1 MALQKIQ
8 LRPGIFREGTRYS
21 NQGGWYDCDKIRFRS
36 GLPEKMKGWVLNN
49 NDTFLGTCRS
59 LIQWSSLTAQ
69 NYIGLG
75 TEKKYYVLYNGSYID
90 ITPVVRTVTL
100 AANQMSATNGS
111 KRIYIRD
118 VDNEAVVGDYVTIS
132 GATGS
137 PDFAGIPV
145 SEINKEHVLVDVT
158 NLTKTIGATDMSATN
173 GSQNLVIT
181 WANNNLSVGHYVTI
195 TGATGFAGIPSGD
208 INTTHVITA
217 ARNKSITLTEDSMS
231 ATNGSQNLVITWAS
245 NGLAVG
251 DFVTIANATTFAGI
265 PAIDINTRHVITA
278 VATNTIT
285 VVVATPATS
294 TATGGGA
301 ASLTVN
307 DIVVSV
313 ATPATSTATGGAAAT
328 LTVNDVAID
337 VVTTATSTAVG
348 GGTPTLAYQ
357 LSVGLDTVVD
367 GPGWGAGPWGGP
379 VTDAYPSG
387 VGWGESYG
395 NITITQQLRLW
406 TNDNYGQD
414 LIINPRGG
422 GIYYETQSD
431 IEAGNRAVNI
441 TTFETPSYAPTL
453 SQAVAVFG
461 PTRNVIAFGCNPYD
475 DNVQDPMLIR
485 WSASENVGDW
495 QPRADND
502 AGDFRLAAGSQFI
515 THQETKQEIV
525 IWTDI
530 AVFSMRYVGPPF
542 TFGLEQLGYG
552 TSIIGPNAKV
562 AVDDRVYWMGAT
574 AFFGYA
580 GRIEQI
586 PCAVKQY
593 VFSDLNY
600 NQAAKITCG
609 TNVALGEVIW
619 FYPSADAEEVD
630 RYVTYN
636 YLENVWYYG
645 SLARTAWLDFAD
657 QGLPI
662 ATGTDNKL
670 YDHEVGYDDGS
681 TNPVTPISAYI
692 QSSPFEIGDGDS
704 MMFVRQIYPDVTF
717 VESTVSQP
725 SATFTLLAQNYPG
738 APEGEQ
744 IDSATAQAVATELNE
759 FTQQV
764 SLRLRG
770 RAAAM
775 RVESTGEGVAWRL
788 GVPRFEMRTDGRR

>member
-49 NDTFLGTCRS
+49 NQMFEGTCRS

-75 TEKKYYVLYNGSYID
+75 TEKKYYVLYDNSYVD

-111 KRIYIRD
+111 NRVYIRD

-132 GATGS
+132 GATT
-137 PDFAGIPV
+137 FAGIPV
-145 SEINKEHVLVDVT
+145 GDLNKEQTIVTVT
-158 NLTKTIGATDMSATN
+158 NLTKTLGSTDMSATN

-181 WANNNLSVGHYVTI
+181 WANNNLAVGHYVTI
-195 TGATGFAGIPSGD
+195 TGATGFAGIPTGD
-208 INTTHVITA
+208 INTT
-217 ARNKSITLTEDSMS
+217 
-231 ATNGSQNLVITWAS
+231 
-245 NGLAVG
+245 
-251 DFVTIANATTFAGI
+251 
-265 PAIDINTRHVITA
+265 HVITA

-285 VVVATPATS
+285 VVVATAATS
-294 TATGGGA
+294 DATGGG
-301 ASLTVN
+301 
-307 DIVVSV
+307 
-313 ATPATSTATGGAAAT
+313 AAT
-328 LTVNDVAID
+328 LTVNDIGINVA
-337 VVTTATSTAVG
+337 TAATSTAVG

-379 VTDAYPSG
+379 ITDEYPSG

-422 GIYYETQSD
+422 GIYYEAQSD

-453 SQAVAVFG
+453 SQSVAVFG

-485 WSASENVGDW
+485 WSASENPGDW

-619 FYPSADAEEVD
+619 FYPSLNAQEVD

-636 YLENVWYYG
+636 YIENVWYYG

-662 ATGTDNKL
+662 ATGADNKL
-670 YDHEVGYDDGS
+670 YNHEIGYDDGS
-681 TNPVTPISAYI
+681 TDPVTPINAYI

-717 VESTVSQP
+717 VESTTPQP

-744 IDSATAQAVATELNE
+744 TDSATAQAVATELNE

-764 SLRLRG
+764 SMRLRG

-775 RVESTGEGVAWRL
+775 RVESTGTGVAWRL